1 MEIHDHLAEFVNGHP
16 VNDLER
22 DVYCVL
28 GMPIDAIDMPSIL
41 RRIDAA
47 AGSHAPFFIS
57 TPNLNF
63 LVNSR
68 SDPEFRGSVLDSDL
82 CPADGM
88 PIVWISRL
96 IDVPIRERVSGS
108 DILEAVKTRDG
119 VKRQLKMFLFG
130 GAPGAAAAAARNLN
144 ALSAGVNIVGT
155 LNPGFGALEEMSR
168 DDIIDKVNSS
178 GADFLAVSLGAKKGQ
193 LWLYRNH
200 QRLTIPVRA
209 HLGAA
214 ISFQAGTVRRA
225 PPALRACGLEWLWR
239 IKEEPHLWRRY
250 TLDGL
255 VLVRLLFA
263 GALPLA
269 ILNRW
274 HKYKWKP
281 RELLIST
288 KQDHGCVTIRI
299 SGDANRRNIA
309 RAISCFRETLTLGS
323 GQVVIDLA
331 GTRAIDGRFLGLLLM
346 VRKCLNAKGAKLSFI
361 GLSAATRR
369 LFWLNQVNFLLNN
382 ARKAEVP
389 ALVGG

>member
-1 MEIHDHLAEFVNGHP
+1 MGTYDHVGELANGRP

-22 DVYCVL
+22 DAYCVL

-41 RRIDAA
+41 RRIDVAA
-47 AGSHAPFFIS
+47 ASHAPFFIS

-68 SDPEFRGSVLDSDL
+68 SDPEFRDSVLNSDL

-96 IDVPIRERVSGS
+96 IEVPIRERVSGS

-130 GAPGAAAAAARNLN
+130 GAPGIAAAAARNLN
-144 ALSAGVNIVGT
+144 ALSAGVNVVGT
-155 LNPGFGALEEMSR
+155 LNPGFCALEEMSR

-200 QRLTIPVRA
+200 HRLTIPVRA

-214 ISFQAGTVRRA
+214 INFQAGTVRRA
-225 PPALRACGLEWLWR
+225 PPMLRACGLEWLWR

-255 VLVRLLFA
+255 VLVRLFFTH
-263 GALPLA
+263 ALPLA

-274 HKYKWKP
+274 HRVKSTWKP
-281 RELLIST
+281 KELLIST

-299 SGDANRRNIA
+299 AGDANHRNIV
-309 RAISCFRETLTLGS
+309 RAIACFRETLTQGS
-323 GQVVIDLA
+323 DQVVIDLA
-331 GTRAIDGRFLGLLLM
+331 DTRAIDGRFLGLLLM

-361 GLSAATRR
+361 GLSAAKRR
-369 LFWLNQVNFLLNN
+369 LFWLNEVNFLLNN
-382 ARKAEVP
+382 AVEKA
-389 ALVGG
+389 

>member
-1 MEIHDHLAEFVNGHP
+1 METHFAELANSRP

-22 DVYCVL
+22 NVYCVL
-28 GMPIDAIDMPSIL
+28 GTPIDAIDMPSIL

-47 AGSHAPFFIS
+47 AASRTPFFIS

-68 SDPEFRGSVLDSDL
+68 SDPEFRDSVLDSDL

-88 PIVWISRL
+88 PIVWVARL
-96 IDVPIRERVSGS
+96 IDIPIRERVSGS
-108 DILEAVKTRDG
+108 DILEAMKTGDG
-119 VKRQLKMFLFG
+119 VGRQLKMFLFG
-130 GAPGAAAAAARNLN
+130 GAPGIAAAAARNLN
-144 ALSAGVNIVGT
+144 ALSSGVNIVGT
-155 LNPGFGALEEMSR
+155 LNPGFGDLEEMSR

-200 QRLTIPVRA
+200 HRLTIPVRA

-214 ISFQAGTVRRA
+214 INFQAGTVRRA
-225 PPALRACGLEWLWR
+225 PLALRARGLEWLWR

-250 TLDGL
+250 ALDGL
-255 VLVRLLFA
+255 VFIRLFLTR
-263 GALPLA
+263 ALPLA
-269 ILNRW
+269 LLNRW
-274 HKYKWKP
+274 HKVKSTWKP
-281 RELLIST
+281 KELLIST

-299 SGDANRRNIA
+299 AGDANHRNIA
-309 RAISCFRETLTLGS
+309 RAIACFRETLTQGS

-361 GLSAATRR
+361 GLSAAKRR
-369 LFWLNQVNFLLNN
+369 LFWLNEANFLLN
-382 ARKAEVP
+382 KAAEK
-389 ALVGG
+389 A